1 MKKLLLVFLFIPL
14 VSFGQKTYAGYVPRN
29 ASDQVDYS
37 KIGKDLSNSLMD
49 AAAKRESQARAL
61 GWSSAAEMDRARR
74 ANKLRIKAEK
84 KTRKRQRKLDKIRF
98 KKAKKN
104 LRRKIGN

>member
-1 MKKLLLVFLFIPL
+1 MKKLLLIILFVPI
-14 VSFGQKTYAGYVPRN
+14 VSFGQKTYYGYVPRN
-29 ASDQVDYS
+29 GSDQVDYA

-84 KTRKRQRKLDKIRF
+84 KRRKRERKLQKIRYKRAKKTLRKRQ
-98 KKAKKN
+98 
-104 LRRKIGN
+104 

>member
-1 MKKLLLVFLFIPL
+1 MKKLLLVLLFVPL
-14 VSFGQKTYAGYVPRN
+14 VSFGQKTYAGYVQRD
-29 ASDQVDYS
+29 ASTQVDYS

-74 ANKLRIKAEK
+74 ANKLKIKAEK
-84 KTRKRQRKLDKIRF
+84 KRRKRERKLQKIRYKRAKKTLRKRQ
-98 KKAKKN
+98 
-104 LRRKIGN
+104 